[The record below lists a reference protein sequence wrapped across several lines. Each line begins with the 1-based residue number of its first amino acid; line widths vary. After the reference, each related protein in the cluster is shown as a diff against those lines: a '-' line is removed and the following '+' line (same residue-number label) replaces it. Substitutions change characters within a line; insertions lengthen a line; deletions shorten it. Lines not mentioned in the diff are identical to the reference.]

1 MREKPLFPTGCAGE
15 KHRMRIVVAHP
26 SLNKLGGAERVCLTA
41 IGALRRHG
49 HRVSLF
55 TIDRTNW
62 PVLRRILGE
71 IPRPDEERCLLETLP
86 VRSSLLQ
93 AILTLSLFILELLKL
108 ETRGKQDILMNTSG
122 DTVDSIADITYVNAL
137 PLRMIYHYPDSSS
150 AIWRILSQGYD
161 LFLRVADQIYKGNIL
176 ITNSKFLSEIV
187 KEYSKR
193 ESTVIYPPADTS
205 KFMQAQKSIRRHKA
219 LVVSA
224 SRLRTGKRLETIPRI
239 AQLTKKA
246 HFIILGAADNSS
258 QRTLR
263 EITNAT
269 KILGV
274 SDRVDVLINQPF
286 GRFADIISSAKV
298 FLSTQPTESFGIA
311 VVEAMA
317 TGCVPVV
324 PRSGG
329 PWCDILQ
336 REQGKYGYSYRSAE
350 EAARIIDML
359 MENDSLT
366 LEVSNRAAK
375 RAKEFDIFLF
385 NREILSVVQTMN
397 KGHLRHK

>member
-1 MREKPLFPTGCAGE
+1 
-15 KHRMRIVVAHP
+15 MRIVVAHP

-62 PVLRRILGE
+62 LALRKILGE
-71 IPRPDEERCLLETLP
+71 VPKPDEEHFLLETLP

-93 AILTLSLFILELLKL
+93 AIVTLSLFILELSKL
-108 ETRGKQDILMNTSG
+108 ETRGKQDVLINTYG
-122 DTVDSIADITYVNAL
+122 DSVDSIADITYVNAL
-137 PLRMIYHYPDSSS
+137 PLRTIYHYPDSAS
-150 AIWRILSQGYD
+150 ATWRILSQGYD
-161 LFLRVADQIYKGNIL
+161 LLLRVVDHVYKRNIL

-205 KFMQAQKSIRRHKA
+205 KFMQAKRGIRRHKA

-224 SRLRTGKRLETIPRI
+224 SRLRTGKRLETIPKI

-246 HFIILGAADNSS
+246 HFIILGIADNAS
-258 QRTLR
+258 QKTLR
-263 EITNAT
+263 EITNVT
-269 KILGV
+269 RTLGV
-274 SDRVDVLINQPF
+274 SDRIDVLINQPF
-286 GRFADIISSAKV
+286 DRFVDIISSAKV

-317 TGCVPVV
+317 TGCIPVV

-329 PWCDILQ
+329 PWFDILQ
-336 REQGKYGYSYRSAE
+336 REQGKYGYSYRNAE

-359 MENDSLT
+359 MENDQLT
-366 LEVSNRAAK
+366 LEISNRATK
-375 RAKEFDIFLF
+375 RAKEFDISLF
-385 NREILSVVQTMN
+385 NREIVSIVQTMN
-397 KGHLRHK
+397 TDYLRLKAYRHCRKSMLRF